1 MIRRSTEL
9 VAGMFEGDTDI
20 EASMSE
26 GKSNI
31 HGTFMAVQYGLH
43 LVGRGEHGYRI
54 RLYINTKLTRTANR
68 RTAAAVFAV
77 QIQPCSSVTLEPWL
91 STGYVDFV
99 FFGRNMM
106 GADFDCQD

>member
-31 HGTFMAVQYGLH
+31 HGTFMAVQYGSH
-43 LVGRGEHGYRI
+43 LVGLGEHGYWI

-68 RTAAAVFAV
+68 RIAAAVFAV
-77 QIQPCSSVTLEPWL
+77 RTQPCSSVNWSHGYQRGMLTLYSSGE
-91 STGYVDFV
+91 T
-99 FFGRNMM
+99 
-106 GADFDCQD
+106 